1 MSCARSRI
9 WCCVLYGTCSK
20 WWFGQLGDYARR
32 RQRLGWRGSAV
43 NGAVE
48 SRGGIESSSL
58 RVDGNSVDSD
68 LNCDRKWPAE
78 IGTVWG

>member
-1 MSCARSRI
+1 M
-9 WCCVLYGTCSK
+9 
-20 WWFGQLGDYARR
+20 
-32 RQRLGWRGSAV
+32 